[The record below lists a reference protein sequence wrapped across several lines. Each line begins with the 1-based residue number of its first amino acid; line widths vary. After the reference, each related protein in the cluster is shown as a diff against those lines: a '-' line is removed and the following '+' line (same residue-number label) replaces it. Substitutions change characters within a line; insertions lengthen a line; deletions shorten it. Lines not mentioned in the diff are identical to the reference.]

1 KAERSITCIEAWD
14 YQTQR
19 IVLIGPGDYGS
30 RAGSLGN
37 GKLVKVA
44 RHEYG
49 DPLLKTLRGPYFHA
63 LGITTDSRMPAR
75 SGLSVLFGYLRLF
88 PLLNSMLTIQGNA
101 AFMYGFPAFKRTM
114 PPGSI
119 PGIPENAAPAGKN
132 ANEKAAVGDPIVP
145 GEIYPFDIAAVDMP
159 RAGSD
164 AEKLISN

>member
-63 LGITTDSRMPAR
+63 LGITTDSRMPHR

-88 PLLNSMLTIQGNA
+88 PLLNSLLTIQGNA
-101 AFMYGFPAFKRTM
+101 AFMYGFPAFKRTL
-114 PPGSI
+114 PPGTI
-119 PGIPENAAPAGKN
+119 PGITDQNASYGRNTNEAGGTG
-132 ANEKAAVGDPIVP
+132 EPIV
-145 GEIYPFDIAAVDMP
+145 
-159 RAGSD
+159 
-164 AEKLISN
+164 